1 MWPQSG
7 YRQWYSEGNEGIG
20 VLNKMSAN
28 AENCQRCRVERQCF
42 PLSAPTKRVVSY
54 LSLRSFMYL
63 EELTGAV

>member
-1 MWPQSG
+1 MWPQFG
-7 YRQWYSEGNEGIG
+7 CRQGYSEGDEGIG

-54 LSLRSFMYL
+54 LSFRSFTYF
-63 EELTGAV
+63 EELT